1 MSTKTINIFIDKY
14 TQCIT
19 PNIIIATNLL
29 SLVLFFLS
37 TCLLVTIKNYIII
50 AVLLGLLIAQLV
62 AMSLLNRKKDITIYN
77 FVGQP
82 AKVSWGISYTTYRPL
97 FEITVGQNNNAA
109 NSVVNN
115 YGGGNMRCSVPGR
128 LFAQCCAL
136 WR

>member
-1 MSTKTINIFIDKY
+1 MS
-14 TQCIT
+14 
-19 PNIIIATNLL
+19 
-29 SLVLFFLS
+29 
-37 TCLLVTIKNYIII
+37 
-50 AVLLGLLIAQLV
+50 GLLITGNEGFTTTESYLGPFTSVNVKLGKVSGAY
-62 AMSLLNRKKDITIYN
+62 AYSDSCIGYI

>member
-1 MSTKTINIFIDKY
+1 M
-14 TQCIT
+14 
-19 PNIIIATNLL
+19 P
-29 SLVLFFLS
+29 
-37 TCLLVTIKNYIII
+37 
-50 AVLLGLLIAQLV
+50 GLLITGNEDFINTESYLGSFTSINAKLGKV
-62 AMSLLNRKKDITIYN
+62 SGAYAYSSSCKAYALGYN
-77 FVGQP
+77 YVGQP